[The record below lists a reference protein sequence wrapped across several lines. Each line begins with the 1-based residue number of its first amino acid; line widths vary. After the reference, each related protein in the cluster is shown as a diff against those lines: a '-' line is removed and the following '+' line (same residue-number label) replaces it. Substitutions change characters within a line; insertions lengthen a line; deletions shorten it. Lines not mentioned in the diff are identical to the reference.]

1 MSNIVE
7 FPIADRPIT
16 ESEIAKLH
24 SEAFRN
30 LEGDVCDLERMGQ
43 IAEGL
48 IVQCVAKQEGYR
60 ELELST
66 FAVTQL
72 AKILRDFKD
81 RYYKRWHREL
91 TGAS

>member
-24 SEAFRN
+24 SEAFRD

-43 IAEGL
+43 IAEDL

-66 FAVTQL
+66 CCRAAGEDAAGLRRPVLRAL
-72 AKILRDFKD
+72 AR
-81 RYYKRWHREL
+81 
-91 TGAS
+91 